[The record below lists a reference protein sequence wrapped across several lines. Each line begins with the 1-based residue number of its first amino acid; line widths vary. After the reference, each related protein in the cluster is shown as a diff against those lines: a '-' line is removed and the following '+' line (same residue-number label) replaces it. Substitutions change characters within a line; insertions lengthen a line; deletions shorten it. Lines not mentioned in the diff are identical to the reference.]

1 MGNRIINVG
10 LATPISHYT
19 IELENGQRTFEV
31 HRVQK
36 GIDFKANRQ
45 AMKELSP
52 QAYMLY
58 MYMVLNSP
66 NKEWRLTE
74 DKLAAETKLDMNVF
88 ETTIDELLAKQYLT
102 QGTIYSGGGVHTKHA
117 YHIWETPEFQ
127 PGRRQ
132 AE

>member
-1 MGNRIINVG
+1 MGNRIIDVG
-10 LATPISHYT
+10 LAAPISHYT

-52 QAYMLY
+52 QAYMMY

-66 NKEWRLTE
+66 NKEWRFAE
-74 DKLAAETKLDMNVF
+74 DKLSDETKLDMDAL
-88 ETTIDELLAKQYLT
+88 ETTIHELLDKQYLT
-102 QGTIYSGGGVHTKHA
+102 QGTIYSGGGIHKKHA
-117 YHIWETPEFQ
+117 YHIWETPELL
-127 PGRRQ
+127 PAARL

>member
-1 MGNRIINVG
+1 MGNRRIIAV
-10 LATPISHYT
+10 LDAPISHYT

-66 NKEWRLTE
+66 NREWRLAE
-74 DKLAAETKLDMNVF
+74 DKLAAETKLDMDAL
-88 ETTIDELLAKQYLT
+88 ETTIDELLDKQYLT

-117 YHIWETPEFQ
+117 YHVWETPELQ
-127 PGRRQ
+127 NAIRLAQ
-132 AE
+132 

>member
-1 MGNRIINVG
+1 MGNRRIIAE
-10 LATPISHYT
+10 LDAPISHYT

-58 MYMVLNSP
+58 MYMVLNTP
-66 NKEWRLTE
+66 NREWRLAE
-74 DKLAAETKLDMNVF
+74 DKLAAETKLDMDAL
-88 ETTIDELLAKQYLT
+88 ETSIDELLAKQYLT
-102 QGTIYSGGGVHTKHA
+102 QGTIYSGVGIHTKHA
-117 YHIWETPEFQ
+117 YHVWETPEL
-127 PGRRQ
+127 Q
-132 AE
+132 AGVRLSE

>member
-1 MGNRIINVG
+1 MGNRRIIAV
-10 LATPISHYT
+10 LDAPISHYT

-66 NKEWRLTE
+66 NREWRLAE
-74 DKLAAETKLDMNVF
+74 DKLAAETKLDMDAL
-88 ETTIDELLAKQYLT
+88 ETTIDELLDKQYLT
-102 QGTIYSGGGVHTKHA
+102 QGTIYSGGGVHTKHT
-117 YHIWETPEFQ
+117 YHVWETPELQ
-127 PGRRQ
+127 NAIRLSQ
-132 AE
+132 

>member
-1 MGNRIINVG
+1 MGNRRIIAE
-10 LATPISHYT
+10 LDAPISHYT

-58 MYMVLNSP
+58 MYMVLNTP
-66 NKEWRLTE
+66 NREWRLAE
-74 DKLAAETKLDMNVF
+74 DKLAAETKLDMDAL
-88 ETTIDELLAKQYLT
+88 ETSIDELLAKQYLT
-102 QGTIYSGGGVHTKHA
+102 QGTIYSGGGIHTKHA
-117 YHIWETPEFQ
+117 YHVWETPEL
-127 PGRRQ
+127 Q
-132 AE
+132 AGVRLSE

>member
-1 MGNRIINVG
+1 MGNRRIIAE
-10 LATPISHYT
+10 LDAPISHHT
-19 IELENGQRTFEV
+19 IKLENGQRTFEV

-58 MYMVLNSP
+58 MYMVLNTP
-66 NKEWRLTE
+66 NREWRLAE
-74 DKLAAETKLDMNVF
+74 DKLAAETKLDMDAL

-127 PGRRQ
+127 PARRQ
-132 AE
+132 TE